1 MKNKNFK
8 IKSFTMIECIFAI
21 FILSIISIYI
31 ISGINTFLHIQKE
44 NIKNINKLTE
54 LENTVV
60 IIKNNIKRNLEIL
73 NDVDLNK
80 YEIKI
85 FDLGEIYNIKINYIE
100 DMEKIYEI
108 YISK

>member
-1 MKNKNFK
+1 MKNRNYK

-31 ISGINTFLHIQKE
+31 ISGINNFLHIQKE
-44 NIKNINKLTE
+44 NEKNINKLTD

-60 IIKNNIKRNLEIL
+60 IIKNNIKRNFEIL
-73 NDVDLNK
+73 NDVDLK
-80 YEIKI
+80 KFEIKI
-85 FDLGEIYNIKINYIE
+85 FDLGELYNIKINYIE

>member
-1 MKNKNFK
+1 MKNRNYKM
-8 IKSFTMIECIFAI
+8 KSFTMIECIFAI

-31 ISGINTFLHIQKE
+31 ISGINNFLHIQKE
-44 NIKNINKLTE
+44 NAKNINKLTD

-60 IIKNNIKRNLEIL
+60 IIKN
-73 NDVDLNK
+73 
-80 YEIKI
+80 
-85 FDLGEIYNIKINYIE
+85 NIKINYIE

>member
-1 MKNKNFK
+1 MRNRNYK

-31 ISGINTFLHIQKE
+31 ISGINNFLHIQKE
-44 NIKNINKLTE
+44 NVKNINKLTD

-60 IIKNNIKRNLEIL
+60 IIKNNIKRNFEIL

-80 YEIKI
+80 FEIKI
-85 FDLGEIYNIKINYIE
+85 FDLGELYNIKINYIE